1 MLNLILKDLFK
12 EVGTL
17 RREGREVEGA
27 FPVCVVLPFIYIS
40 FSFRAITLILDLD
53 HSELFLF
60 NVQLFV
66 Y

>member
-1 MLNLILKDLFK
+1 MWNLILKGLFK
-12 EVGTL
+12 EVGAL

-40 FSFRAITLILDLD
+40 SSFRAITLILDLD
-53 HSELFLF
+53 HSGLFLF